1 LSSYQTSRCVPEVPR
16 RAPRPILVA
25 QRPPRVPVAHGLIG
39 VMIFIGSEVMFFAGL
54 ITAFVILR
62 AGALAWPPP
71 GQPRLPV
78 EVSGVNALVLIAS
91 GFAMYKALRE
101 IRRDRREAA
110 IKWIIATALLGAAFL
125 TVQGFEWLRLVGF
138 GLTVSSSLYG
148 GIFYTAVGA
157 HGLHVA
163 AAMVA
168 LLFVLRGAI
177 AGRYTSSDCHGVEVC
192 WLYWSFVVVLWPI
205 LYAFLYLS

>member
-1 LSSYQTSRCVPEVPR
+1 
-16 RAPRPILVA
+16 
-25 QRPPRVPVAHGLIG
+25 
-39 VMIFIGSEVMFFAGL
+39 MIFIGTEVMFFAGL
-54 ITAFVILR
+54 ITAFVVLR

-71 GQPRLPV
+71 GQPRLPLG
-78 EVSGVNALVLIAS
+78 VSGVNVLVLIAS
-91 GFAMYKALRE
+91 GLAMYKALRE
-101 IRRDRREAA
+101 IKSDRREAA
-110 IKWIIATALLGAAFL
+110 VRWIIATALLGATFL

-168 LLFVLRGAI
+168 LLFVLRRAM
-177 AGRYTSSDCHGVEVC
+177 AGHYTPSDCHGVEVC

-205 LYAFLYLS
+205 LYAVLYLS